1 MSKDMSQEEANLA
14 VATALMREALA
25 LREENNRLTKAIR
38 LEAAANALLIQDNKR
53 LRAELG
59 AKG

>member
-25 LREENNRLTKAIR
+25 LREKNNRLTKAIR
-38 LEAAANALLIQDNKR
+38 LAAAANALLIQDNKR

-59 AKG
+59 DV